1 MLTIINNNTDP
12 RFNLAVEEYVLKYLN
27 LDEDFILIWQ
37 NSKCVIIG
45 RNQNPFKEING
56 LFTRQNNIPIIRRTT
71 PGDAIYHD
79 LGNINYSFVTKKSVS
94 KLSNHKTFLQPVVDI
109 LQSMG
114 IKVTIKNKTNLYIG
128 KDKISLNYQSIHK
141 NKMIHHGIIFVDT
154 DLQYM
159 NLVHNHKTIELAN
172 IKKHF
177 QQQMTVSMFRVLF
190 LHELLEGEV
199 GNKVYKL
206 DSLDLKRIN
215 HLIKSKYNNWDW
227 NYGESSEFL
236 INKEYDNRMLITLV
250 IKKGII
256 DDVYIDSFENTI
268 KLEKTLK
275 NTRFDEDEI
284 RKVLKPFKKIDID
297 KIIKLLMY

>member
-159 NLVHNHKTIELAN
+159 NLVHNHKTTELAN

-206 DSLDLKRIN
+206 DFQR
-215 HLIKSKYNNWDW
+215 
-227 NYGESSEFL
+227 
-236 INKEYDNRMLITLV
+236 
-250 IKKGII
+250 
-256 DDVYIDSFENTI
+256 
-268 KLEKTLK
+268 
-275 NTRFDEDEI
+275 
-284 RKVLKPFKKIDID
+284 
-297 KIIKLLMY
+297 

>member
-79 LGNINYSFVTKKSVS
+79 LGNINYSFVTKKSFS
-94 KLSNHKTFLQPVVDI
+94 KLSNHKIFLQPVVDI